1 MKIVF
6 TGGSG
11 RFGTKFKAKTNLKNI
26 LFPSSNEMNVTKYSS
41 IDRYL
46 SFTKPKIIIHCA
58 GLSRPMEIHDKEIT
72 KSIDLNI
79 IGTSNLVKYCSLN
92 KIKFIYFS
100 TNYVYPGLKGNYDEK
115 SSLLPY
121 NNYAWSKMGG
131 ECAAQMYKNS
141 LILRVC
147 MTEKPFIH
155 KFAFDDLITNF
166 IFHDD
171 VIKMIPKLLKK
182 NGIINLGGPIQSV
195 YNFAKKY
202 NKKIKKKIN
211 DTKSNLGFPPNCSMN
226 LSKLKKMV
234 R

>member
-11 RFGTKFKAKTNLKNI
+11 RFGSKFKAKTNLKNI
-26 LFPSSNEMNVTKYSS
+26 LFPSSNEMNITKYSS

-58 GLSRPMEIHDKEIT
+58 GLSRPMEIHDKEIK

-202 NKKIKKKIN
+202 DNTIKSVKTTKLLKKKIPTN
-211 DTKSNLGFPPNCSMN
+211 HSMN
-226 LSKLKKMV
+226 INKLKKILK
-234 R
+234 